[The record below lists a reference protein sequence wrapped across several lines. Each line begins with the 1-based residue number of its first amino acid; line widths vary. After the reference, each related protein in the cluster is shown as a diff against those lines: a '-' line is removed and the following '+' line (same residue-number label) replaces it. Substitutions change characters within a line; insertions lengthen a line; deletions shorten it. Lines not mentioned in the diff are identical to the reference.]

1 MIKSI
6 ALVVI
11 IGLFVV
17 ALAVPI
23 GAFFGIIDPAIFTDA
38 ITLIA
43 DLISPI
49 IATLDLLPT
58 TFPYVIFFILF
69 FAFQGLITLVV
80 KQFEKE

>member
-1 MIKSI
+1 MIKGI

-17 ALAVPI
+17 ALSVPI
-23 GAFFGIIDPAIFTDA
+23 GAFFGILDPTIFTTP

-43 DLISPI
+43 QLITPI
-49 IATLDLLPT
+49 MSTLDLLPT
-58 TFPYVIFFILF
+58 TFPYVIFFIMF
-69 FAFQGLITLVV
+69 FAIQGLITLVV